1 MSNDRSSQKDKN
13 TLASRTGSSVVVLR
27 MSASHLE
34 VSATLL
40 EALSQHGDHVF
51 VVVQQLLH
59 QFTEPGLLVLI
70 LDLQTET
77 HTSNSNTH
85 LHLFVRRSELWI

>member
-1 MSNDRSSQKDKN
+1 MP
-13 TLASRTGSSVVVLR
+13 V
-27 MSASHLE
+27 SHLQ

-59 QFTEPGLLVLI
+59 QLTEARLLVLI
-70 LDLQTET
+70 LDLQRET
-77 HTSNSNTH
+77 DASFSQAQDKNTST
-85 LHLFVRRSELWI
+85 LLLTTQRSECDVIQLTLFSSSQLLRAVVSPQ

>member
-1 MSNDRSSQKDKN
+1 M
-13 TLASRTGSSVVVLR
+13 TGPSRTGSPLSV
-27 MSASHLE
+27 SHLQ

-59 QFTEPGLLVLI
+59 QFTEPGLLVLV

-77 HTSNSNTH
+77 HTST
-85 LHLFVRRSELWI
+85 

>member
-1 MSNDRSSQKDKN
+1 MSSRSVAAFNKE
-13 TLASRTGSSVVVLR
+13 GMPV
-27 MSASHLE
+27 SHLQ

-59 QFTEPGLLVLI
+59 QFTETRLLILI
-70 LDLQTET
+70 LDL
-77 HTSNSNTH
+77 
-85 LHLFVRRSELWI
+85 

>member
-1 MSNDRSSQKDKN
+1 MS
-13 TLASRTGSSVVVLR
+13 V
-27 MSASHLE
+27 SHLE

-77 HTSNSNTH
+77 SCLKHTSP
-85 LHLFVRRSELWI
+85 FVCKTLKALNPIYNL